1 MNDQGI
7 MRQISNHIV
16 KGRFDANMYQQDPGL
31 KRPSGFSDLIR
42 LSLKKNVP
50 APLISSDVLDKAMY
64 KSIKKYEEGQFLLP
78 DLIARAKKTT
88 KARDILAKYTGDDL
102 SLSKGKAVLATF
114 YGEDHTHWRTI
125 TASILKGLGF
135 KTIDLG
141 AGAFIEDIV
150 HSVKYETPA
159 FLGITMPAISV
170 IPEINAMSSRPSIFE
185 IKKMIDTIS
194 EKGYRKN
201 LKIMIGGHAPEIEP
215 AEAIGADYC
224 CNNVFQTI
232 VLLNSI
238 YNSPN

>member
-1 MNDQGI
+1 MNDQSI

-16 KGRFDANMYQQDPGL
+16 KGGFDAHIYQQNSGSKSQP
-31 KRPSGFSDLIR
+31 GFSDLIR

-88 KARDILAKYTGDDL
+88 KARSILAKHADEKL

-141 AGAFIEDIV
+141 AGVSSEEIV
-150 HSVKYETPA
+150 HSVKYERPN
-159 FLGITMPAISV
+159 FLGVTMPSISV
-170 IPEINAMSSRPSIFE
+170 IPEINAMSSRPPISE
-185 IKKMIDTIS
+185 IKKMTDAIS
-194 EKGYRKN
+194 KKGYRKN
-201 LKIMIGGHAPEIEP
+201 TKVVIGGHAPEIES